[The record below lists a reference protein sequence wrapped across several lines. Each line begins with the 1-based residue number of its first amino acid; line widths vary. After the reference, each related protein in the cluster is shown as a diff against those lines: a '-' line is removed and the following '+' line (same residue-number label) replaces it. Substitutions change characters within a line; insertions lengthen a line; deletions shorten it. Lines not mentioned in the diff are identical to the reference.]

1 MSGYSFEISGIDELI
16 NQIERTRINF
26 PRDLQKLIEKH
37 GGKLLRDTKMKT
49 PVGQYND
56 GRVGGTLRRSWELE
70 KGDFYIKIYN
80 NTEYGL
86 SI

>member
-37 GGKLLRDTKMKT
+37 GGKLLRDTI
-49 PVGQYND
+49 
-56 GRVGGTLRRSWELE
+56 L
-70 KGDFYIKIYN
+70 
-80 NTEYGL
+80 
-86 SI
+86 

>member
-37 GGKLLRDTKMKT
+37 GGKLLRNVKQRT
-49 PVGQYND
+49 PVDTGQ
-56 GRVGGTLRRSWELE
+56 LRRSWELE
-70 KGDFYIKIYN
+70 KDDLYVKVFN